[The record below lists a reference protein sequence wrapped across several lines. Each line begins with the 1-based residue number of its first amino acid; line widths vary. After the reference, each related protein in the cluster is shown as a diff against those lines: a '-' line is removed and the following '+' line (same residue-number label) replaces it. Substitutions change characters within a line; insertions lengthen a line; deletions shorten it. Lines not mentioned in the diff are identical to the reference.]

1 MNDYREK
8 FVEAENQASK
18 LLDQLELLKI
28 ASEKK
33 LTATESLTA
42 TRDEVHSLLDAATKI
57 IKENQSLISTLKD
70 IDTEKILNATDDI
83 KNTQKQ
89 IVSNQDVLTAQI
101 QVTKEDIGKS
111 TLNISK
117 LIYIQIGLMII
128 IGILNLVMK

>member
-1 MNDYREK
+1 MNDYRER
-8 FVEAENQASK
+8 FVEAEDQASK

-33 LTATESLTA
+33 LSATESLKA

-57 IKENQSLISTLKD
+57 IRENQSLISTLKD

-89 IVSNQDVLTAQI
+89 IVSNQDELTAQI
-101 QVTKEDIGKS
+101 QVTKDDVGKS
-111 TLNISK
+111 SLKISK